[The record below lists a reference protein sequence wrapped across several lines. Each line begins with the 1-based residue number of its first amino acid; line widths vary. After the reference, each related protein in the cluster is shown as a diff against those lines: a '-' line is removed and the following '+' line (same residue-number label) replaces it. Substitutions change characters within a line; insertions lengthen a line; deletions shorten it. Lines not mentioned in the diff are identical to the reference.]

1 MIHMRTPAP
10 AAGRRPGQQDA
21 TTVNQREQLRR
32 SFEVELATVRA
43 ELLAYGRHLLRR
55 REELPDALQTIL
67 LTAYRRFE
75 EFRPGTSFKAWIF
88 QIATYEIF
96 NLNRKSAREWKL
108 RVPWDEEEIDRPRG
122 ESDPLAELEREGA
135 CDQLL
140 RDPEVLAR
148 VLDAELQGAIASLPP
163 KERAVLL
170 LRIVGGFSTS
180 ETARMLS
187 MPAGSVMGLL
197 GRARRKL
204 RLSLADYAREA
215 GILRPQGEPKR

>member
-1 MIHMRTPAP
+1 MT
-10 AAGRRPGQQDA
+10 
-21 TTVNQREQLRR
+21 QREQLRR
-32 SFEVELATVRA
+32 SFEAELAAVRA
-43 ELLAYGRHLLRR
+43 GLLAYGRHLLRR
-55 REELPDALQTIL
+55 REDLPDALQTIL

-96 NLNRKSAREWKL
+96 NLNRKAAREWKL
-108 RVPWDEEEIDRPRG
+108 RVPWDEEEMNAAGG
-122 ESDPLAELEREGA
+122 EPDPLAELEREGA
-135 CDQLL
+135 YDRLL
-140 RDPEVLAR
+140 HDPDALAR
-148 VLDAELQGAIASLPP
+148 ALDAELQDAIAALTP
-163 KERAVLL
+163 KERSVLL

-187 MPAGSVMGLL
+187 MPAGSVMGFL

-215 GILRPQGEPKR
+215 GILRGPEGAPPR